1 MIQESLKIESKDL
14 SIEDLYKD
22 FYTVPDFQREFVW
35 EREQVEKLLQDVLD
49 EFYDEDGQIIK
60 GTEYFL
66 GSIVVCRADD
76 GTFSLIDGQ
85 QRMTSIY
92 LVLCAIRD
100 LLKEINEEPHST
112 LLSQIEFASTND
124 YGEEDFRHRLVLQ
137 YDDSKGIL
145 KKIVDDP
152 AHLEEITENTISV
165 KRIRS
170 AYQDISDFL
179 RINCDSSPKKLKLFY
194 ATFTKR
200 VKLIRI
206 ITPSLTNALK
216 VFETVNDRGVG
227 LNAMDLLKNLLFMKT
242 SPDEYPTLKQ
252 RWKDL
257 IDTLGACGEK
267 PLRFLRYF
275 IMAHFELD
283 SKKPLREDDIY
294 DWFTK
299 NSKSAGLEDQPLVFL
314 KTLLECATSWRN
326 FLSAKDVTGAIN
338 PYLKNLTLLSGAA
351 RQHFILLLAGRHLP
365 QQEFSR
371 LCRAIENLF
380 FCYIITREPTRTF
393 ERNFAIWSADLRNAK
408 DETALDQFIKDKFT
422 SDLEKRRAAFD
433 FAFQELSQSR
443 IQQYRMRYIL
453 AKLTQYIEQQ
463 AWNNP
468 AHDSLD
474 QYIASTVEVEHILPQ
489 NPKNEV
495 KEAFDEKERYNE
507 YLEKLGNLTLLEKT
521 INTSVSND
529 LYQKKTPGYRQ
540 SSYLLTRSLAEKP
553 KVGLNTQLNRAVEHL
568 ITFDQWNSEK
578 IECRQGML
586 ARLAVFV
593 WDMPGKRKMPDDTTP
608 EFINSEGESGDE

>member
-1 MIQESLKIESKDL
+1 MTQESVKIESKDL

-35 EREQVEKLLQDVLD
+35 EREQVEKLLQDVQD
-49 EFYDEDGQIIK
+49 EFFGEDGQLIK
-60 GTEYFL
+60 GPEYFL
-66 GSIVVCRADD
+66 GSIVVCRDDD
-76 GTFSLIDGQ
+76 GMLSLIDGQ
-85 QRMTSIY
+85 QRMTSIF
-92 LVLCAIRD
+92 LILCAIRD
-100 LLKEINEEPHST
+100 LLIEAEDSPSATLNGQIAASSINDVGDEV
-112 LLSQIEFASTND
+112 
-124 YGEEDFRHRLVLQ
+124 FRHRLVLQ
-137 YDDSKGIL
+137 YEDSKGIL
-145 KKIVDDP
+145 TKVVEDS
-152 AHLEEITENTISV
+152 ASLGEIAEKTTSV
-165 KRIRS
+165 LRIRS
-170 AYQDISDFL
+170 AYRDIVEFL
-179 RINCDSSPKKLKLFY
+179 RVNNDTSPKKLKLFY

-242 SPDEYPTLKQ
+242 PPDKYQPLKQ

-257 IDTLGACGEK
+257 IDTLDGCGEK
-267 PLRFLRYF
+267 PLRFLRYY

-283 SKKPLREDDIY
+283 TRKPLREDDIY

-299 NSKSAGLEDQPLVFL
+299 NTKATGIADQPLAFL
-314 KTLLECATSWRN
+314 KNLIECARSWAN
-326 FLSAKDVTGAIN
+326 FLKAKDVGGSAN

-351 RQHFILLLAGRHLP
+351 RQHFILLLAGRHLAP
-365 QQEFSR
+365 ELFSK

-393 ERNFAIWSADLRNAK
+393 ERNFALWAADLRAATG
-408 DETALDQFIKDKFT
+408 EATLDVFIQNRFT
-422 SDLEKRRAAFD
+422 SDLENRRGTFD
-433 FAFQELSQSR
+433 FAFRELKQSR

-463 AWNNP
+463 AWSNP
-468 AHDSLD
+468 AHQSLD

-489 NPKNEV
+489 NPKPEV
-495 KEAFDEKERYNE
+495 RDAFDKKDDYKDYVE
-507 YLEKLGNLTLLEKT
+507 LMGNLTLLEKT

-529 LYQKKTPGYRQ
+529 LYTTKLPGYRQ
-540 SSYLLTRSLAEKP
+540 SSYLLTKSLAEKP
-553 KVGLNTQLNRAVEHL
+553 HVGVNTQLNRAVEHL
-568 ITFDQWNSEK
+568 ISFAGWHSK
-578 IECRQGML
+578 SIERRQRML

-593 WDMPGKRKMPDDTTP
+593 WDMPGPRKMPDEEESDR
-608 EFINSEGESGDE
+608 SEQVERSE

>member
-1 MIQESLKIESKDL
+1 MMQESLKIESKDL

-35 EREQVEKLLQDVLD
+35 ERSEVERLLQDVHD
-49 EFYDEDGQIIK
+49 GFYDEEGQLIQ
-60 GTEYFL
+60 GAEYFL
-66 GSIVVCRADD
+66 GSIVVYRGKD
-76 GTFSLIDGQ
+76 GTLSLIDGQ
-85 QRMTSIY
+85 QRMTTIY

-100 LLKEINEEPHST
+100 LLRVINPEPNRP
-112 LLSQIEFASTND
+112 LLSQIADASAND
-124 YGEEDFRHRLVLQ
+124 VGEEEFRHRLDLQ

-145 KKIVDDP
+145 KKIVDEP
-152 AHLEEITENTISV
+152 ASLDSVTEKTTSV
-165 KRIRS
+165 LRIIS
-170 AYQDISDFL
+170 AYRDIMEFL
-179 RINCDSSPKKLKLFY
+179 RVNADSSEKRLRLFY

-252 RWKDL
+252 RWKEL
-257 IDTLGACGEK
+257 IDALHGCGEK

-283 SKKPLREDDIY
+283 TSKPLREDDIY
-294 DWFTK
+294 DWFTRNTK
-299 NSKSAGLEDQPLVFL
+299 VAGLDSHPLAFL
-314 KTLLECATSWRN
+314 RTLIECASAWSN
-326 FLSAKDVTGAIN
+326 FLGSRDVAGALN

-365 QQEFSR
+365 PESFSR

-393 ERNFAIWSADLRNAK
+393 ERNFAAWTANLREAK
-408 DETALDQFIKDKFT
+408 DEHALNQFIEKRFS
-422 SDLEKRRAAFD
+422 SDLANRRAAFD
-433 FAFQELSQSR
+433 FAFKELTQAR

-453 AKLTQYIEQQ
+453 AKMTQYIEQQ
-463 AWNNP
+463 AWSNP
-468 AHDSLD
+468 AHENLD

-489 NPKNEV
+489 NPTAEV
-495 KEAFDEKERYNE
+495 LDSFDKRDQYDE
-507 YLEKLGNLTLLEKT
+507 YLSMLGNLTLLEKT

-529 LYQKKTPGYRQ
+529 VFERKLPGYQQ
-540 SSYLLTRSLAEKP
+540 SGYLLTRSLAEKP
-553 KVGLNTQLNRAVEHL
+553 KVGVNTQLNHAVEHL
-568 ITFDQWNSEK
+568 VSFAEWNSK
-578 IECRQGML
+578 SIERRQRML
-586 ARLAVFV
+586 VGLASLV
-593 WDMPGKRKMPDDTTP
+593 WDMPGERQMPDD
-608 EFINSEGESGDE
+608 ESGDSEEEPGDE

>member
-1 MIQESLKIESKDL
+1 MTQESLKIESKDL

-22 FYTVPDFQREFVW
+22 FYTVPDFQREFIW
-35 EREQVEKLLQDVLD
+35 DREQVERLLQDVHD
-49 EFYDEDGQIIK
+49 EFYDEEGQLIK
-60 GTEYFL
+60 GSEYFL
-66 GSIVVCRADD
+66 GSIVVCLAKD
-76 GTFSLIDGQ
+76 GTFNLIDGQ
-85 QRMTSIY
+85 QRMTTIY
-92 LVLCAIRD
+92 LTLCAIRD
-100 LLKEINEEPHST
+100 LLQDLGEQPNVS
-112 LLSQIEFASTND
+112 LLSQIAFVSTND
-124 YGEEDFRHRLVLQ
+124 VGDEQERHRLVLQ

-145 KKIVDDP
+145 KRVVDQP
-152 AHLEEITENTISV
+152 ASLDDANEKTTSV

-170 AYQDISDFL
+170 AYRDIADFL
-179 RINCDSSPKKLKLFY
+179 RVNCDSSPKRLKLFY

-242 SPDEYPTLKQ
+242 SSDEYPTLKQ

-299 NSKSAGLEDQPLVFL
+299 NAKVAGLDDQPLLFL
-314 KTLLECATSWRN
+314 KTLIECAYVWSN
-326 FLSAKDVTGAIN
+326 FLNAKDVTGAVN

-365 QQEFSR
+365 SQEFSR

-393 ERNFAIWSADLRNAK
+393 ERNFAIWSADLRTVKNEA
-408 DETALDQFIKDKFT
+408 ALDQFIQEKFT
-422 SDLEKRRAAFD
+422 SDLEKRRVTFD
-433 FAFQELSQSR
+433 FAFQELKQSR

-489 NPKNEV
+489 NPTTEV
-495 KEAFDEKERYNE
+495 KEGFDKKDQYDQYIEKM
-507 YLEKLGNLTLLEKT
+507 GNLTLLEKT

-529 LYQKKTPGYRQ
+529 LYQKKIPGYRQ

-568 ITFDQWNSEK
+568 ITFDQWNSET
-578 IECRQGML
+578 IDRRQGML

-608 EFINSEGESGDE
+608 EFANSEGERSDE